1 MRLSEGMV
9 TDNRYRIE
17 YLIGSGGM
25 ADVWL
30 AEDLELPRRVALK
43 VLHERYARDPEFI
56 ARFRR
61 EAESAASLTHV
72 NIVSIYDRGQVGD
85 TYYIAMAYLEGRTLR
100 DLINIGLTPPESVA
114 IVRQILEAAGFAHRH
129 GVVHRDLKPLNV
141 IVDQTGLATVT
152 DFGIARAGISEITEE
167 GSIMGTVHYLSPEQA
182 QGYEVSPQ
190 SDLYSIGVLLYE
202 CLTGRVP
209 FDGETAVAVTLQQ
222 LKEDPVP
229 PSYYNPAVSPALDA
243 VVLRAL
249 EREPYE
255 RYPDA
260 DSFIAAL
267 DEAESNPG
275 EPEPEKK
282 NWWKWVLVALAV
294 LVGLLIAWSAT
305 RSNTVEVPDVVGDTS
320 DAAVTKLNDEGF
332 KVEVERQQNPSV
344 PNNQVFD
351 QDPSG
356 EADKD
361 CNFLGFSC
369 SNPTVTLTVSGGP
382 GQTEVPDVT
391 GESQDEA
398 EQQLEDAG
406 FTTSVETQSSSD
418 VESGLVISTDPAGGE
433 MARRGS
439 EVKVTVSSGVEQVKV
454 PPVVGQT
461 LNAAKQQLSAV
472 GLDFSSSQTPS
483 DRPKGEVIKQSPNA
497 GTEVD
502 PGSTVTLTV
511 SSGPEETRV
520 AIPPL
525 VGLTQSDAES
535 QLTSAGLVASVQ
547 TQDTTIQPQD
557 GRVIDQSPSQGTE
570 VAEGSTVVIT
580 VGRYNPDSTGNDDDG
595 GTGSGG
601 LGVD

>member
-1 MRLSEGMV
+1 MV
-9 TDNRYRIE
+9 VDGRYRID

-61 EAESAASLTHV
+61 EAESAASLQHV

-85 TYYIAMAYLEGRTLR
+85 TYYIAMAYLDGRTLR
-100 DLINIGLTPPESVA
+100 DLISLGLTPPESVA

-129 GVVHRDLKPLNV
+129 GVVHRDFKPLNV
-141 IVDQTGLATVT
+141 IVDSTGLATVT

-190 SDLYSIGVLLYE
+190 SDLYSIGVILYE

-209 FDGETAVAVTLQQ
+209 FDGETAVSVTLKQMQQ
-222 LKEDPVP
+222 EPVP
-229 PSYYNPAVSPALDA
+229 PSAYNPAVSPALDA

-249 EREPYE
+249 QREPYD
-255 RYPDA
+255 RFADA

-267 DEAESNPG
+267 DAAEADPG
-275 EPEPEKK
+275 VLVVEEKK
-282 NWWKWVLVALAV
+282 NPWKWILIALAV
-294 LVGLLIAWSAT
+294 LLGLLIAWGAT
-305 RSNTVEVPDVVGDTS
+305 RDNTVEVPDVTGTNL
-320 DAAVTKLNDEGF
+320 DAAVSKLSDEGF
-332 KVEVERQQNPSV
+332 DVGEITRVNQPV
-344 PNNQVFD
+344 PNNQVVK

-356 EADKD
+356 ESDKD
-361 CNFLGFSC
+361 CTILSFFC
-369 SNPTVTLTVSGGP
+369 SNPKVDLTVSGGP
-382 GQTEVPDVT
+382 GQAEVPDVT
-391 GESQDEA
+391 GLSQADA
-398 EQQLEDAG
+398 EQELEDAG
-406 FTTSVETQSSSD
+406 FSASVESATSSD
-418 VESGLVISTDPAGGE
+418 VDSGLVIETDPAGGE

-439 EVKVTVSSGVEQVKV
+439 EVTVTVSTGAAQVEV

-472 GLDFSSSQTPS
+472 GLDFSSSEEPS
-483 DRPKGEVIKQSPNA
+483 DRPAGEVIGQSPNA
-497 GTEVD
+497 GTSVD

-520 AIPPL
+520 RVPSL

-535 QLTSAGLVASVQ
+535 ELTTAGLVASVQ
-547 TQDTTIQPQD
+547 TEATSIEPQD
-557 GRVIDQSPSQGTE
+557 GRVISQSPASGTQ
-570 VAEGSTVVIT
+570 VADGSTVVIT
-580 VGRYNPDSTGNDDDG
+580 VGSYDPNAGG
-595 GTGSGG
+595 AGTGGGDSGG
-601 LGVD
+601 IGVD

>member
-9 TDNRYRIE
+9 IDNRYRIE

-61 EAESAASLTHV
+61 EAESAAALTHV

-85 TYYIAMAYLEGRTLR
+85 TYYIAMAYLDGRTLR
-100 DLINIGLTPPESVA
+100 DLISLGLTPRESVA
-114 IVRQILEAAGFAHRH
+114 IVRQILEAAGFAHRN

-141 IVDQTGLATVT
+141 IVDATGLATVT

-190 SDLYSIGVLLYE
+190 SDLYSIGVILYE

-209 FDGETAVAVTLQQ
+209 FDGDTPVAVTLQQ

-229 PSYYNPAVSPALDA
+229 PSYYNRAVSPALDA
-243 VVLRAL
+243 VVMRAL
-249 EREPYE
+249 QREPYE

-260 DSFIAAL
+260 DTFIAAL
-267 DEAESNPG
+267 DAAEADPG
-275 EPEPEKK
+275 VLVEEKK
-282 NWWKWVLVALAV
+282 SPWKWIAIAAAV
-294 LVGLLIAWSAT
+294 LVGLLIAWAAT
-305 RSNTVEVPDVVGDTS
+305 RSHTVEVPNVVGSTS
-320 DAAVTKLNDEGF
+320 DAAVSKLNQDGF
-332 KVEVERQQNPSV
+332 KVEVDREKNPQV
-344 PNNQVFD
+344 PNNQVFK

-356 EADKD
+356 EADQD
-361 CNFLGFSC
+361 CNFLGFGC

-391 GESQDEA
+391 GLSQDDA

-406 FTTSVETQSSSD
+406 FTSTVETKASSD
-418 VESGLVISTDPAGGE
+418 VDSGLVIETDPAGGE

-439 EVKVTVSSGVEQVKV
+439 EVTVTVSTGAAQVKV

-472 GLDFSSSQTPS
+472 GLDFSSSEEPS
-483 DRPKGEVIKQSPNA
+483 DRPAGEVIDQSPTA
-497 GTEVD
+497 GTKVD
-502 PGSTVTLTV
+502 PGTAVTLTV
-511 SSGPEETRV
+511 SSGPAETKV
-520 AIPPL
+520 SVPPL
-525 VGLTQSDAES
+525 VGLTQQDAES
-535 QLTSAGLVASVQ
+535 QLDSAGLVASVQ
-547 TQDTTIQPQD
+547 TESTSIQPQD
-557 GRVIDQSPSQGTE
+557 GRVIDQSPQSGTK
-570 VAEGSTVVIT
+570 VADGSTVVIT
-580 VGRYNPDSTGNDDDG
+580 VGSYTPDPGG
-595 GTGSGG
+595 GTGGIG
-601 LGVD
+601 AD

>member
-9 TDNRYRIE
+9 VDGRYRID

-61 EAESAASLTHV
+61 EAESAASLQHV
-72 NIVSIYDRGQVGD
+72 NIVSIFDRGQVGD

-100 DLINIGLTPPESVA
+100 DLISLGLTPPESVA
-114 IVRQILEAAGFAHRH
+114 IVRQILEAAGFAHRR
-129 GVVHRDLKPLNV
+129 GIVHRDFKPLNV
-141 IVDQTGLATVT
+141 IVDETGLATVT

-190 SDLYSIGVLLYE
+190 SDLYSIGVILYE

-209 FDGETAVAVTLQQ
+209 FDGQTPVAVTLQQ

-229 PSYYNPAVSPALDA
+229 PSSYNRAVSPALDA

-249 EREPYE
+249 QREPYE

-260 DSFIAAL
+260 ESFIAAL
-267 DEAESNPG
+267 DAAEADPG
-275 EPEPEKK
+275 VPEEKS
-282 NWWKWVLVALAV
+282 NWWKWALVVLAV
-294 LVGLLIAWSAT
+294 LIGLLIAWAAT
-305 RSNTVEVPDVVGDTS
+305 RSHTVEVPDVVGTSS
-320 DAAVTKLNDEGF
+320 DAAVSKLNQEGF
-332 KVEVERQQNPSV
+332 KVEVDREKNPSV
-344 PNNQVFD
+344 PNNQVYR

-356 EADKD
+356 ETDQD

-391 GESQDEA
+391 GLSQDDA
-398 EQQLEDAG
+398 EQELEDAG
-406 FTTSVETQSSSD
+406 FTTSIETRTSSD
-418 VESGLVISTDPAGGE
+418 VNSGLVIETDPAGGE

-439 EVKVTVSSGVEQVKV
+439 EVTVTVSSGAAQVKV

-461 LNAAKQQLSAV
+461 LNAAKQQLAAV
-472 GLDFSSSQTPS
+472 GL
-483 DRPKGEVIKQSPNA
+483 
-497 GTEVD
+497 
-502 PGSTVTLTV
+502 
-511 SSGPEETRV
+511 
-520 AIPPL
+520 
-525 VGLTQSDAES
+525 
-535 QLTSAGLVASVQ
+535 
-547 TQDTTIQPQD
+547 
-557 GRVIDQSPSQGTE
+557 
-570 VAEGSTVVIT
+570 
-580 VGRYNPDSTGNDDDG
+580 
-595 GTGSGG
+595 
-601 LGVD
+601 